1 MAESKES
8 LKDIFVAGFWSSNP
22 VFGLVLGMCPTLAV
36 TSSMVDAFGMGMAA
50 TFVLMLSNLFISIL
64 RGVIPEKMRIPCF
77 IVVIASFVTMVDLCM
92 KAYTPGLSKSLGLF
106 IPLIVVNCIILGRA
120 EAFAYKKGLLP
131 SVVDGFS
138 MGIGFTMALL
148 AMAFFRETLGNGS
161 IFGISIF
168 GRDYV
173 PMLGMI
179 LPPGAFL
186 TLGSLMALTFFINK
200 KMAQK
205 AGRKG

>member
-8 LKDIFVAGFWSSNP
+8 LKEVLVGGLWSSNP

-36 TSSMVDAFGMGMAA
+36 SSTLFDAFGMGVAA
-50 TFVLMLSNLFISIL
+50 TFVLVLSNLFISAL
-64 RGVIPEKMRIPCF
+64 RKVIPAKMRIPCF
-77 IVVIASFVTMVDLCM
+77 IVVIASFVTIVDLSM
-92 KAYTPGLSKSLGLF
+92 KAYTPALSKSLGLF

-131 SVVDGFS
+131 SLVDGLS
-138 MGIGFTMALL
+138 MGVGFTLALM
-148 AMAFFRETLGNGS
+148 AMAVVRESLGNGS
-161 IFGISIF
+161 LFGVSLF
-168 GRDYV
+168 GSGYV

-186 TLGSLMALTFFINK
+186 TMGVLMALTVFVNK
-200 KMAQK
+200 KLAR
-205 AGRKG
+205 G